1 MTKEQILQE
10 LGQLPEPIL
19 VKLLEL
25 AHKLQA
31 EAAEEEKTLVHR
43 SAKMAADQCVRHSFG
58 ICFYLRS
65 SADSTLCFLC

>member
-31 EAAEEEKTLVHR
+31 EAAEEESK
-43 SAKMAADQCVRHSFG
+43 AEAAVWQA
-58 ICFYLRS
+58 YLESEREREEVYRRLANS
-65 SADSTLCFLC
+65 